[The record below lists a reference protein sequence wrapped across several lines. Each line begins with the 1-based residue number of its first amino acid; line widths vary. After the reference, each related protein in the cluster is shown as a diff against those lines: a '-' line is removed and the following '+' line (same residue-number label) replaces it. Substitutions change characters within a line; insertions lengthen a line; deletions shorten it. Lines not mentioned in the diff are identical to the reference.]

1 MGPTL
6 YFSGFLSALSSAFFS
21 QRILTCEGI
30 SNNYLSVSV
39 WTRLTTVCHCCL
51 SSKNCLSVCLSRDK
65 FFISLSK
72 YEIHAFIIRTSNFL
86 DASSHL
92 YERVCRSVPPSVGQ
106 AFEKTREIDIF
117 KQLSAKGGLLGL
129 LHFIFFIRTI
139 LKGQ

>member
-92 YERVCRSVPPSVGQ
+92 YERVCRSVPPSVGPSVTLSQ
-106 AFEKTREIDIF
+106 KTREIIIF
-117 KQLSAKGGLLGL
+117 EQISVRGGLLSL
-129 LHFIFFIRTI
+129 LDAS
-139 LKGQ
+139 